1 MKAMCPPSYYR
12 NGFMAIIYIILTL
25 FTSCAQSTINWKN
38 DNDVIFCWHDAI
50 IECFWRW
57 RVSLVKLSYWLN
69 FNVSIIAGS
78 WIMKLVYKRL
88 TRNPKIGNTPVW
100 VSPNIWWPRQVRCTK
115 FGRNVS
121 NEKLLNAAKCQVC
134 SFYLYRFWVS
144 KGKPIGGGKNTPN
157 QIRVKKKDSRNLKI

>member
-12 NGFMAIIYIILTL
+12 NGFVAIIYIILTL

-88 TRNPKIGNTPVW
+88 TINPEIGSTPPSEFCPISGDRGKLGVPNLAGMSLMKSYLMLQNASSAAFTFT
-100 VSPNIWWPRQVRCTK
+100 VSELVREN
-115 FGRNVS
+115 R
-121 NEKLLNAAKCQVC
+121 
-134 SFYLYRFWVS
+134 
-144 KGKPIGGGKNTPN
+144 
-157 QIRVKKKDSRNLKI
+157 